1 MASINEL
8 FEQLSS
14 GLASLASAIRAKT
27 GKTDTLGIEDMAT
40 EQDAVF
46 EAGKKAERIEMWSA
60 VQNGGLRENYPQC
73 FASAF
78 NERNF
83 YPAFDFNVKNGLYM
97 FRSFAFNGDLDQRL
111 KDCGVVLNT
120 ENISNANGL
129 FNYAS
134 SVTKLPHLV
143 LTSPITLSLAFQS
156 MIELKSL
163 EVTFGRETSY
173 SDTFHTCKALEN
185 LLVHGTIG
193 QNGFKVSDSTKL
205 THDSLMSIINCLEAK
220 TSGTWTVTLGTTN
233 LAKLT
238 DAEKAIATQKGW
250 TLA

>member
-1 MASINEL
+1 MSIAEKLTAIAENE
-8 FEQLSS
+8 Q
-14 GLASLASAIRAKT
+14 K
-27 GKTDTLGIEDMAT
+27 
-40 EQDAVF
+40 VF
-46 EAGKKAERIEMWSA
+46 DAGKKAERIEMWSA
-60 VQNGGLRENYPQC
+60 VQDGGLRENYTQC

-78 NERNF
+78 NEENF
-83 YPAFDFNVKNGLYM
+83 YPVFDFNVKSCQYM
-97 FRSFAFNGDLDQRL
+97 FRSFAFYGDLDQRL

-120 ENISNANGL
+120 ANISNANGM
-129 FNYAS
+129 FDSAS

-143 LTSPITLSLAFQS
+143 LTLPLVLSLTFRGMLA
-156 MIELKSL
+156 LKSL
-163 EVTFGRETSY
+163 EVTLGRETGY
-173 SDTFHTCKALEN
+173 SDTFRTCTALEN

-220 TSGTWTVTLGTTN
+220 TEGTWTVTLGATN